1 MKKIVVLVMAVIFAV
16 VGCVACAAPAAEP
29 ETATESASAA
39 TGAEDTAAAEDGEGL
54 VFGFTTITNSNEFM
68 VKIQKGIEDK
78 CAELGIEVICNDPD
92 MDANKQISQVESF
105 IAQGVDAIIMDPCDA
120 DASSPAVTKA
130 QEAGIPIINVNSVT
144 TAAPDVFV
152 GSRDEE
158 SSELAIEFIAEK
170 LGGKGNICM
179 IHGNPGQSA
188 EIKRSDGAYAVLEQ
202 YPDMT
207 LLAEDT
213 AHWSREEAMALTENW
228 IQSYGDQINAIFSQN
243 DEMVMGALKAA
254 ENNNMKE
261 NMIIVGVDAIP
272 DALQAVKDGR
282 LDATVFQDAYGQA
295 TMAVEMAYK
304 MVKGEEVESETYVPF
319 QLVTI
324 DNVDNYLE

>member
-1 MKKIVVLVMAVIFAV
+1 MKKIVVLMMAVVFAV
-16 VGCVACAAPAAEP
+16 IGCVACAAPAAQP
-29 ETATESASAA
+29 ETASESAAA
-39 TGAEDTAAAEDGEGL
+39 TGAASDGEGL

-120 DASSPAVTKA
+120 DASSPEVTKA

-144 TAAPDVFV
+144 TTAPDVFV

-170 LGGKGNICM
+170 LGSKGNLCM

-188 EIKRSDGAYAVLEQ
+188 EIKRSDGAYTVLEK

-304 MVKGEEVESETYVPF
+304 MVKGEEVEAETYVPF